1 MDDGISELKI
11 HQKYQ
16 DKRGKKIEEDIK
28 GMGERLAKIESR
40 QEELF
45 QRKGNI
51 DMLISLAKW
60 LGLSGVL
67 LFLKQFLDKS

>member
-16 DKRGKKIEEDIK
+16 DKRGKKIEDDMK
-28 GMGERLAKIESR
+28 GMGERLTKIEDR
-40 QEELF
+40 QQELF

-60 LGLSGVL
+60 LGLSGVI
-67 LFLKQFLDKS
+67 LFLKQFFSEG